1 MSGAVLTA
9 VRGQMFPFVWKI
21 DDQRDM
27 QAGFVQVAFP
37 AGQTAA
43 VIAEYEDD
51 GIVFQPVFFQV
62 IEEEAY
68 PSVHILDC
76 FQMSGIVRAHFRE
89 IRHMWRKIQK
99 LGIDTLQ
106 GIVPSAVRM
115 ECADPPHV

>member
-1 MSGAVLTA
+1 MP
-9 VRGQMFPFVWKI
+9 PFFGEVY
-21 DDQRDM
+21 DERNVQP
-27 QAGFVQVAFP
+27 GFVQIAFP
-37 AGQTAA
+37 PGETAA
-43 VIAEYEDD
+43 VVAEYEDD